1 MSWRIGD
8 SIRRR
13 SGRGGASTP
22 HGAPR
27 PAAAIRWLGLAL
39 VFALVAFGTGYA
51 IAAMVLFPAPPETD
65 AGLAVPSLVG
75 RSADDAQRQ
84 LRERGLEVAEILELP
99 HPDRPAGV
107 VIAQSPL
114 AGQRLRPG
122 GGVSL
127 GVSSGPA
134 RARVPD
140 VSGLPADR
148 AAALAGMV
156 GFEVEQRLEES
167 ESPAGTVIR
176 IEPAPGTEL
185 TVPAP
190 LVLIVSSGPPALPV
204 DSLAP
209 ELVPPPDTLPRDTV
223 PPMQPGR

>member
-1 MSWRIGD
+1 MSWRMGD

-13 SGRGGASTP
+13 SGRG
-22 HGAPR
+22 
-27 PAAAIRWLGLAL
+27 
-39 VFALVAFGTGYA
+39 TGYA
-51 IAAMVLFPAPPETD
+51 IAARVLFPPPPETD

-75 RSADDAQRQ
+75 RSADDARRQ
-84 LRERGLEVAEILELP
+84 LQERGLEVAEVLELP

-107 VIAQSPL
+107 VVAQSPL
-114 AGQRLRPG
+114 PGQHLRPG

-127 GVSSGPA
+127 GISSGPP

-140 VSGLPADR
+140 VTGLLAER

-156 GFEVEQRLEES
+156 GFQVEQRSEES
-167 ESPAGTVIR
+167 ELPAGTVIR

-185 TVPAP
+185 VVPAS
-190 LVLIVSSGPPALPV
+190 LALIVSSGPPVLPE

-209 ELVPPPDTLPRDTV
+209 ELVPQDTLVQDTV
-223 PPMQPGR
+223 PPFPPVQ